1 MTGDDERG
9 RRFSEREVGLIIKRA
24 TELQQTE
31 PVESERSGGVSLAE
45 LEQIAREASIDPSFI
60 RRAATDLDTVSPS
73 RASPLLGAPT
83 VLRFE
88 RTINGEV
95 PSTEFELLVLEIQKT
110 LSQHGTPSAIGRSL
124 TWTSMP
130 SMRASRERQITISVT
145 PRGGVTTI
153 RIEERLGNLAAGLF
167 GGLIGGFSAGSLGL
181 ILGTLQ
187 EAVVVLPIAGA
198 VVAATYAVAR
208 GAFSYIGRKRSRE
221 LQSLLER
228 LADHVTETA
237 VVPSAALPGHADRGT
252 RITGRT

>member
-45 LEQIAREASIDPSFI
+45 LEQIAREVGIDPSFI
-60 RRAATDLDTVSPS
+60 RRAATDLDTVAPS

-110 LSQHGTPSAIGRSL
+110 LSQHGIALVQNETALQIQDGHVAEAPFGQSHARIIGHGR
-124 TWTSMP
+124 
-130 SMRASRERQITISVT
+130 
-145 PRGGVTTI
+145 
-153 RIEERLGNLAAGLF
+153 
-167 GGLIGGFSAGSLGL
+167 
-181 ILGTLQ
+181 
-187 EAVVVLPIAGA
+187 GA
-198 VVAATYAVAR
+198 V
-208 GAFSYIGRKRSRE
+208 
-221 LQSLLER
+221 
-228 LADHVTETA
+228 
-237 VVPSAALPGHADRGT
+237 
-252 RITGRT
+252 